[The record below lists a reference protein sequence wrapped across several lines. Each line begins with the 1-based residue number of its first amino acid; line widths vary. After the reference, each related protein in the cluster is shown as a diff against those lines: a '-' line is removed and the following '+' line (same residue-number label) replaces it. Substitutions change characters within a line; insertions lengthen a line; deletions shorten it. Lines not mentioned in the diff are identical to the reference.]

1 MLSRIAI
8 FAVALGI
15 TPAFAQQPAP
25 SQGQIPSIPF
35 FASPPSGGSPAG
47 APPAAAPAAA
57 PSVAGGPQQSGSPGA
72 TIPASTFAAARD
84 LVVASGMSR
93 SFDAAVNDL
102 SSQLVTTITRT
113 RPDLAPD
120 LKVVMQQLSGE
131 FSGQSETMI
140 NNAARIYASAMTEQE
155 IKDCVAFFNSPAGKR
170 YVGFEPVILVNL
182 DDAMKAW
189 TQGVSAGMM
198 DRVREEMKK
207 KGHDDF

>member
-1 MLSRIAI
+1 LLSRIAI

-15 TPAFAQQPAP
+15 TPALAQQPAP

-35 FASPPSGGSPAG
+35 FAAPPAV
-47 APPAAAPAAA
+47 APPAAAPTAAA
-57 PSVAGGPQQSGSPGA
+57 PSAAGGPAQSGTPGA

-84 LVVASGMSR
+84 LVIASGMSR
-93 SFDAAVNDL
+93 SFDGTVTDL
-102 SSQLVTTITRT
+102 SSQLVATITRT
-113 RPDLAPD
+113 RPELAPD
-120 LKVVMQQLSGE
+120 LKVVMQQLSDE
-131 FSGQSETMI
+131 FSHQSDTMI

-189 TQGVSAGMM
+189 SQGVSAGMM

-207 KGHDDF
+207 KGHDF